1 MPSNT
6 ALSIHPSAKNKTAAA
21 WLAFIFG
28 QLGLHR
34 FYLFGARDLWAWLHP
49 LIAAIG
55 WWGVY
60 RVQLYGQDDQ
70 VAWLLIPLLG
80 FTLAGTSI
88 TAIYYGLMPTEK
100 WNAIYNPGL
109 PETASGNTNWLTI
122 GAVVFALLFGAITL
136 MSSIAFSFQRYF
148 EYQVEEA
155 RKISQ

>member
-6 ALSIHPSAKNKTAAA
+6 APAVHPRSKNKTAAA
-21 WLAFIFG
+21 WLAVIFG

-34 FYLFGARDLWAWLHP
+34 FYLFGMKDLWAWAHP
-49 LIAAIG
+49 VVAAIG
-55 WWGVY
+55 WWGVH

-100 WNAIYNPGL
+100 WNAIYNPAL
-109 PETASGNTNWLTI
+109 PDTASGNTNWLTI

>member
-1 MPSNT
+1 MHASP
-6 ALSIHPSAKNKTAAA
+6 PKNKTAAA
-21 WLAFIFG
+21 WLALIFG

-34 FYLFGARDLWAWLHP
+34 IYLFGMKDLWAWVHP

-55 WWGVY
+55 WWGVH

-70 VAWLLIPLLG
+70 LAWLLIPLLG
-80 FTLAGTSI
+80 FTLAATSI

-100 WNAIYNPGL
+100 WTTTYNAAVPG
-109 PETASGNTNWLTI
+109 TASGNTNWLTI
-122 GAVVFALLFGAITL
+122 GAVVFALLFGAVTL

>member
-1 MPSNT
+1 MPSKTTDT
-6 ALSIHPSAKNKTAAA
+6 AQPRSKNKTAAA
-21 WLAFIFG
+21 WLALVFG

-34 FYLFGARDLWAWLHP
+34 FYLFGIKDLWAWTHP

-60 RVQLYGQDDQ
+60 RVRLYGQDDQ
-70 VAWLLIPLLG
+70 IAWLLIPLLG

-88 TAIYYGLMPTEK
+88 TAIYYRLMATEK
-100 WNAIYNPGL
+100 WNALYNPAR
-109 PETASGNTNWLTI
+109 PDTTSGNTNWLTI

>member
-1 MPSNT
+1 MTLYT
-6 ALSIHPSAKNKTAAA
+6 ADTANNVKNKTAAA

-34 FYLFGARDLWAWLHP
+34 FYLFGMKDIWAWLHP
-49 LIAAIG
+49 LLAALG

-60 RVQLYGQDDQ
+60 RVFQYGQDDQ

-80 FTLAGTSI
+80 FTLAGTCL
-88 TAIYYGLMPTEK
+88 TAIYYGLMTSEK
-100 WNAIYNPGL
+100 WNALHNKAAPDSV
-109 PETASGNTNWLTI
+109 AGNTNWLTI
-122 GAVVFALLFGAITL
+122 GAVVFALLFGAVTL
-136 MSSIAFSFQRYF
+136 MSSLAFSFQRYF

>member
-1 MPSNT
+1 MSSNT
-6 ALSIHPSAKNKTAAA
+6 ASSQPTAKNKTAAA
-21 WLAFIFG
+21 WLAFILG
-28 QLGLHR
+28 QFGLHR
-34 FYLFGARDLWAWLHP
+34 FYLFGVKDLGAWLHP
-49 LIAAIG
+49 LIAAVG

-60 RVQLYGQDDQ
+60 RVHLYGQDDQ

-80 FTLAGTSI
+80 FSLAGTSL

-100 WNAIYNPGL
+100 WNAAYNPRL
-109 PETASGNTNWLTI
+109 PDTASGNTSWLTI

-148 EYQVEEA
+148 EYQVEES